1 MSDFVSMR
9 DASGTVAAAERAA
22 HGRVMHGGAGED
34 YDDND
39 ASGDSGTGDA
49 TEEYSDS
56 HAYYDSDIYRR
67 LAGVEDVGTAGGGSR
82 GGGGGGGVATAAAGA
97 SNMGGMKSRKPKWY
111 GTKKF
116 GGLHYLRDIE
126 IAGRLIVIEGP
137 DASGRSTQIE
147 LLTTQL
153 EAEGYA
159 VLNTGLTRSEIIGQ
173 GILEAKR
180 NISLGVR
187 TLAMF
192 YAADFADQL
201 EHKII
206 PALQAGYVVL
216 ADRYIYT
223 LMARNTVRGI
233 KRSWSSNLYSFALV
247 PDMTFYLDVDPYA
260 LVHRVFAK
268 RQSLDY
274 YESGADMG
282 ISKNM
287 YDSFI
292 KYQQRLAREFEVLK
306 QQYGLNMVNGN
317 RSVEALNNGLRK
329 QILRYL
335 SKA

>member
-1 MSDFVSMR
+1 M
-9 DASGTVAAAERAA
+9 VAEARAA
-22 HGRVMHGGAGED
+22 HGRVMHDGAGEGSE
-34 YDDND
+34 DND
-39 ASGDSGTGDA
+39 ASGDFGAGGT

-56 HAYYDSDIYRR
+56 HAYYDSDIYLQ
-67 LAGVEDVGTAGGGSR
+67 LAGVEDAATAGGGSR
-82 GGGGGGGVATAAAGA
+82 GAGTGTGGGAGA
-97 SNMGGMKSRKPKWY
+97 GGSSSNVGGMKSRKPKWY
-111 GTKKF
+111 GAKKF

-233 KRSWSSNLYSFALV
+233 RRSWSSNLYSFALV
-247 PDMTFYLDVDPYA
+247 PDMTFYLDVDPYV

-292 KYQQRLAREFEVLK
+292 KYQQRLAREFGILEQK
-306 QQYGLNMVNGN
+306 YGLNIINGN
-317 RSVEALNNGLRK
+317 RPTDVINAGLKK
-329 QILRYL
+329 QVLRYL